1 MQTDMSYMTDVVAME
16 ETPRSNAFSDTEIRA
31 ELDAILKSGIFSK
44 SDRMRRFL
52 RFVVEQYLACGESR
66 LKEYVIAL
74 EVFDRPESFDPRSDS
89 IVRVEARRLRSK
101 LDQYYATDGHESRWR
116 IRIPAGS
123 YVPEFGNDSVVCKSA
138 PAKSPRHERVSI
150 GIIPFAGPEP
160 ESGDSIRQ
168 ELERRVIYR
177 LIKQAA
183 FDLVVWP
190 ERDRTVERFA
200 WNRHGGLRTDLV
212 IRGAVENNSQ
222 LPNAVLEICT
232 FDSVLLWSTHSEVD
246 GNGDSL
252 ENLASSLCGELVRFC
267 RTRPRVEPKPAE
279 RVADQVA

>member
-1 MQTDMSYMTDVVAME
+1 MSYITDAVVE
-16 ETPRSNAFSDTEIRA
+16 KTPRSDAFHEDEIRT
-31 ELDAILKSGIFSK
+31 ELESILHSDIFSK
-44 SDRMRRFL
+44 SERMRRFL
-52 RFVVEQYLACGESR
+52 RFVVEQYVTSGEHR

-101 LDQYYATDGHESRWR
+101 LDQYYATEGGSSRWR
-116 IRIPAGS
+116 IRMPAGS
-123 YVPEFGNDSVVCKSA
+123 YVPEFGDDSVTCKST
-138 PAKSPRHERVSI
+138 PAKVSRHHRVSV
-150 GIIPFAGPEP
+150 GIIPFTPFANDDT
-160 ESGDSIRQ
+160 SGDGSLRE

-212 IRGAVENNSQ
+212 VRGAIETS
-222 LPNAVLEICT
+222 PDGRKAILELLT
-232 FDSVLLWSTHSEVD
+232 FDSMLLWSSQKQMDAGPHTGEH
-246 GNGDSL
+246 
-252 ENLASSLCGELVRFC
+252 LAQALCQEMLRYC
-267 RTRPRVEPKPAE
+267 LARRPASAPLQECA
-279 RVADQVA
+279 ANQVA